1 VLAGLYRPHFPE
13 LKGFCPTEFVTPDP
27 KTFFTWVSLAA
38 HARLCTFAAS
48 NEPEMHSGEAVFV
61 ELRLSLFG
69 VKRSIDLSFLARFRN
84 TWVVLAAS
92 VLVIP
97 LTLWLLAPAAV
108 PDLAHGNVA
117 GAQALATGWAKGEMI
132 VLVRHVERC
141 DHSKAACLSG
151 NDGITDRSRS
161 VAVAVGARFEQLG
174 LNNADIYN
182 SPSMRTVQTA
192 GYMFNHAASG
202 DDWLINCRGRM
213 LQDALAH
220 KIPGR
225 NLILVTHS
233 ECMAQIEKDLNVPTS
248 SAGYGSSLF
257 VSAASPAAPKM
268 LGFIEA
274 SDWRTVNTR

>member
-1 VLAGLYRPHFPE
+1 
-13 LKGFCPTEFVTPDP
+13 
-27 KTFFTWVSLAA
+27 
-38 HARLCTFAAS
+38 
-48 NEPEMHSGEAVFV
+48 M

-69 VKRSIDLSFLARFRN
+69 VKRSIDLSGLARFRN

-117 GAQALATGWAKGEMI
+117 GAQALKEGWSKGDII

-151 NDGITDRSRS
+151 HDGITDRSRS
-161 VAVAVGARFEQLG
+161 VAVSVGAQFEQLG
-174 LNNADIYN
+174 LDKADVYN
-182 SPSMRTVQTA
+182 SPMMRTVQTA
-192 GYMFNHAASG
+192 GYMFNKVTASE
-202 DDWLINCRGRM
+202 DWLISCKGRM

-220 KIPGR
+220 KVPGR

-233 ECMAQIEKDLNVPTS
+233 ECMAQLEKDLKVPASTL
-248 SAGYGSSLF
+248 GYGASLF
-257 VSAASPAAPKM
+257 VSAASTAAPRM

-274 SDWRTVNTR
+274 SDWRTVTTQ